1 MEKFNRIP
9 EAFLIAVA
17 IVVMGVCLKAGID
30 NFTNKDRRVTAKGL
44 AEREVAA
51 DKVTWPI
58 VSVELGND
66 LPQLYNKINSTTSK
80 IRTFLKENGV
90 PDEDISVNPPV
101 VQDKNANLYSN
112 ERVVNRYNITSVI
125 TVTSNDVA
133 KIRGIISRQGELL
146 RQGVAIIDG
155 GYENP
160 IVYEYTGFNEIKPE
174 MMKEAI
180 ANAQATAEQFAG
192 NCNSELDKIITATQG
207 QFSISD
213 RDNNSPLV
221 KFKIGGIMSF
231 LSKKSSSGGLADCL
245 ILQ

>member
-30 NFTNKDRRVTAKGL
+30 NFTNKDRRGTAKGL
-44 AEREVAA
+44 AEREGAA
-51 DKVTWPI
+51 DQGTWPV

-146 RQGVAIIDG
+146 RQGAAIIDG

-213 RDNNSPLV
+213 RDNNSPHI
-221 KFKIGGIMSF
+221 KKIRVVSTITYS
-231 LSKKSSSGGLADCL
+231 LKD
-245 ILQ
+245 

>member
-1 MEKFNRIP
+1 M
-9 EAFLIAVA
+9 IAVA

-207 QFSISD
+207 QFSILD
-213 RDNNSPLV
+213 RDNNSPHI
-221 KFKIGGIMSF
+221 KKIRVVSTITYS
-231 LSKKSSSGGLADCL
+231 LKD
-245 ILQ
+245 

>member
-1 MEKFNRIP
+1 M
-9 EAFLIAVA
+9 IAVA

-180 ANAQATAEQFAG
+180 ETTEVI
-192 NCNSELDKIITATQG
+192 EIK
-207 QFSISD
+207 
-213 RDNNSPLV
+213 
-221 KFKIGGIMSF
+221 
-231 LSKKSSSGGLADCL
+231 
-245 ILQ
+245 

>member
-174 MMKEAI
+174 MMKDAI

-213 RDNNSPLV
+213 RDNNSPHI
-221 KFKIGGIMSF
+221 KKIRVVSTITYS
-231 LSKKSSSGGLADCL
+231 LKD
-245 ILQ
+245 

>member
-30 NFTNKDRRVTAKGL
+30 NFTNKDRQVTATGL
-44 AEREVAA
+44 AEREAA
-51 DKVTWPI
+51 AVKITSPI

-207 QFSISD
+207 QFSILD
-213 RDNNSPLV
+213 RDNNSPHI
-221 KFKIGGIMSF
+221 KKIRVVSTITYS
-231 LSKKSSSGGLADCL
+231 LKD
-245 ILQ
+245 

>member
-30 NFTNKDRRVTAKGL
+30 NLTNKDRRVTAKGL

-207 QFSISD
+207 QFSILD
-213 RDNNSPLV
+213 RDNNSPHI
-221 KFKIGGIMSF
+221 KKIRVVSTITYS
-231 LSKKSSSGGLADCL
+231 LKD
-245 ILQ
+245 

>member
-1 MEKFNRIP
+1 MLMEKTNRIP

-17 IVVMGVCLKAGID
+17 IVVMGICLKAGID

-66 LPQLYNKINSTTSK
+66 LPQLYNKINATT
-80 IRTFLKENGV
+80 
-90 PDEDISVNPPV
+90 
-101 VQDKNANLYSN
+101 DKNANLYSN

-125 TVTSNDVA
+125 TVTSSDVD
-133 KIRGIISRQGELL
+133 KIRGIITRQGELL
-146 RQGVAIIDG
+146 KQGVAIVDG

-160 IVYEYTGFNEIKPE
+160 IVYEYTGFNDIKPE

-180 ANAQATAEQFAG
+180 ANAQSTAEQFAE
-192 NCNSELDKIITATQG
+192 NCNSDLDKIITATQG
-207 QFSISD
+207 QFSIEN
-213 RDNNSPLV
+213 RDNNSPHI
-221 KFKIGGIMSF
+221 KKIRVVSTITYS
-231 LSKKSSSGGLADCL
+231 LKD
-245 ILQ
+245 

>member
-1 MEKFNRIP
+1 MEKTNRIP
-9 EAFLIAVA
+9 EAFLIAIA
-17 IVVMGVCLKAGID
+17 IVVMGFCLKAGID

-66 LPQLYNKINSTTSK
+66 LPQLYNRINSTTSK
-80 IRTFLKENGV
+80 IKAFLKENGV
-90 PDEDISVNPPV
+90 PDSDISVNPPV

-112 ERVVNRYNITSVI
+112 ERVTNRYNITSVI
-125 TVTSNDVA
+125 TVTSSEVD

-146 RQGVAIIDG
+146 KQGVAIIDG

-160 IVYEYTGFNEIKPE
+160 IEYEYTGFNEIKPK

-180 ANAQATAEQFAG
+180 ANAQSTAQQFAE
-192 NCNSELDKIITATQG
+192 NCNSDLGKIITATQG
-207 QFSISD
+207 QFTISD
-213 RDNNSPLV
+213 RDNNSPHI
-221 KFKIGGIMSF
+221 KKIRVVSTITYS
-231 LSKKSSSGGLADCL
+231 LKD
-245 ILQ
+245 

>member
-1 MEKFNRIP
+1 MLMEKTNRIP

-17 IVVMGVCLKAGID
+17 IVVMGICLKASID

-66 LPQLYNKINSTTSK
+66 LPQLYNKINATTAK
-80 IRTFLKENGV
+80 IKTFLKENGV
-90 PDEDISVNPPV
+90 PDSDISVNPPV
-101 VQDKNANLYSN
+101 VYDKNANLYSN

-125 TVTSNDVA
+125 TVTSSDVD
-133 KIRGIISRQGELL
+133 KIRGIITRQGELL
-146 RQGVAIIDG
+146 KQGVAIVDG

-160 IVYEYTGFNEIKPE
+160 IVYEYTGFNDIKPE

-180 ANAQATAEQFAG
+180 ANAQSTAEQFAE
-192 NCNSELDKIITATQG
+192 NCNSDLDKIITATQG
-207 QFSISD
+207 QFSIEN
-213 RDNNSPLV
+213 RDNNSPHI
-221 KFKIGGIMSF
+221 KKIRVVSTITYS
-231 LSKKSSSGGLADCL
+231 LKD
-245 ILQ
+245 

>member
-112 ERVVNRYNITSVI
+112 ERVVNRYKITSVI

-213 RDNNSPLV
+213 RDNKSPHI
-221 KFKIGGIMSF
+221 KKIRVVSTIT
-231 LSKKSSSGGLADCL
+231 
-245 ILQ
+245 

>member
-125 TVTSNDVA
+125 TVTSNDVS

-213 RDNNSPLV
+213 RDNNSPHI
-221 KFKIGGIMSF
+221 KKIRVVSTITYS
-231 LSKKSSSGGLADCL
+231 LKD
-245 ILQ
+245 

>member
-207 QFSISD
+207 QFSILD
-213 RDNNSPLV
+213 RDNNSPHI
-221 KFKIGGIMSF
+221 KKIRVVSTITYS
-231 LSKKSSSGGLADCL
+231 LKD
-245 ILQ
+245 

>member
-1 MEKFNRIP
+1 M
-9 EAFLIAVA
+9 IAVA

-90 PDEDISVNPPV
+90 SDEDISVNPPV

-213 RDNNSPLV
+213 RDNNSPHI
-221 KFKIGGIMSF
+221 KKIRVVSTITYS
-231 LSKKSSSGGLADCL
+231 LKD
-245 ILQ
+245 

>member
-213 RDNNSPLV
+213 RDNNSPHI
-221 KFKIGGIMSF
+221 KKIRVVSTITYS
-231 LSKKSSSGGLADCL
+231 LKD
-245 ILQ
+245 

>member
-192 NCNSELDKIITATQG
+192 NCNSELDKIKTATQG
-207 QFSISD
+207 QFSIAD
-213 RDNNSPLV
+213 RDNNSPHI
-221 KFKIGGIMSF
+221 KKIRVVSTITYS
-231 LSKKSSSGGLADCL
+231 LKD
-245 ILQ
+245 

>member
-90 PDEDISVNPPV
+90 SDEDISVNPPV

-213 RDNNSPLV
+213 RDNNSPHI
-221 KFKIGGIMSF
+221 KKIRVVSTITYS
-231 LSKKSSSGGLADCL
+231 LKD
-245 ILQ
+245 

>member
-125 TVTSNDVA
+125 TVTSNDVS

-207 QFSISD
+207 QFSILD
-213 RDNNSPLV
+213 RDNNSPHI
-221 KFKIGGIMSF
+221 KKIRVVSTITYS
-231 LSKKSSSGGLADCL
+231 LKD
-245 ILQ
+245 

>member
-101 VQDKNANLYSN
+101 VQDKNANLCSN

-213 RDNNSPLV
+213 RDNNSPHI
-221 KFKIGGIMSF
+221 KKIRVVSTITYS
-231 LSKKSSSGGLADCL
+231 LKD
-245 ILQ
+245 

>member
-44 AEREVAA
+44 AECEVAA

-207 QFSISD
+207 QFSILD
-213 RDNNSPLV
+213 RDNNSPHI
-221 KFKIGGIMSF
+221 KKIRVVSTITYS
-231 LSKKSSSGGLADCL
+231 LKD
-245 ILQ
+245 

>member
-133 KIRGIISRQGELL
+133 KIRSIISRQGELL

-213 RDNNSPLV
+213 RDNNSPHI
-221 KFKIGGIMSF
+221 KKIRVVSTITYS
-231 LSKKSSSGGLADCL
+231 LKD
-245 ILQ
+245 

>member
-133 KIRGIISRQGELL
+133 KIRGIISRRGELL

-213 RDNNSPLV
+213 RDNNSPHI
-221 KFKIGGIMSF
+221 KKIRVVSTITYS
-231 LSKKSSSGGLADCL
+231 LKD
-245 ILQ
+245 

>member
-1 MEKFNRIP
+1 MEKINRIP
-9 EAFLIAVA
+9 EAFLIALA
-17 IVVMGVCLKAGID
+17 IVIMGICLKAGID

-66 LPQLYNKINSTTSK
+66 LPQLYNKINSTTDK
-80 IRTFLKENGV
+80 IKAFLKRNGV
-90 PDEDISVNPPV
+90 PDDDISVNPPV

-125 TVTSNDVA
+125 TVTSNDVE
-133 KIRGIISRQGELL
+133 KIRGIITRQGELL
-146 RQGVAIIDG
+146 KEGVAIIDG

-174 MMKEAI
+174 MMKEAVALI
-180 ANAQATAEQFAG
+180 DGRAQTECSG
-192 NCNSELDKIITATQG
+192 NVTKENIENLV
-207 QFSISD
+207 SIGVD
-213 RDNNSPLV
+213 Y
-221 KFKIGGIMSF
+221 I
-231 LSKKSSSGGLADCL
+231 SSGALTHSAP
-245 ILQ
+245 ILDLSLKHLHRL

>member
-125 TVTSNDVA
+125 TVTSNDVV

-213 RDNNSPLV
+213 RDNNSPHI
-221 KFKIGGIMSF
+221 KKIRVVSTITYS
-231 LSKKSSSGGLADCL
+231 LKD
-245 ILQ
+245 

>member
-1 MEKFNRIP
+1 M
-9 EAFLIAVA
+9 
-17 IVVMGVCLKAGID
+17 
-30 NFTNKDRRVTAKGL
+30 
-44 AEREVAA
+44 
-51 DKVTWPI
+51 
-58 VSVELGND
+58 
-66 LPQLYNKINSTTSK
+66 
-80 IRTFLKENGV
+80 

-213 RDNNSPLV
+213 RDNKSPPL
-221 KFKIGGIMSF
+221 KKIRVVSTITYS
-231 LSKKSSSGGLADCL
+231 LKD
-245 ILQ
+245 

>member
-1 MEKFNRIP
+1 M
-9 EAFLIAVA
+9 IAVA

-213 RDNNSPLV
+213 RDNNSPHI
-221 KFKIGGIMSF
+221 KKIRVVSTITYS
-231 LSKKSSSGGLADCL
+231 LKD
-245 ILQ
+245 

>member
-66 LPQLYNKINSTTSK
+66 LPQLFNKINSTTSK

-213 RDNNSPLV
+213 RDNNSPHI
-221 KFKIGGIMSF
+221 KKIRVVSTITYS
-231 LSKKSSSGGLADCL
+231 LKD
-245 ILQ
+245 

>member
-1 MEKFNRIP
+1 MEKTNRIP

-17 IVVMGVCLKAGID
+17 IVVMGFCLKAGID

-66 LPQLYNKINSTTSK
+66 LPQLYNRINSTTSK
-80 IRTFLKENGV
+80 IKAFLKENGV
-90 PDEDISVNPPV
+90 PDSDISVNPPV

-112 ERVVNRYNITSVI
+112 ERATNRYNITSVI
-125 TVTSNDVA
+125 TVTSSEVD
-133 KIRGIISRQGELL
+133 KIRSIISRQGELL
-146 RQGVAIIDG
+146 KQGVAIIDG

-160 IVYEYTGFNEIKPE
+160 IEYEYTGFNEIKPE

-180 ANAQATAEQFAG
+180 ANAQSTAQQFAE
-192 NCNSELDKIITATQG
+192 NCNSDLGKIITATQG
-207 QFSISD
+207 QFTISD
-213 RDNNSPLV
+213 RDNNSPHI
-221 KFKIGGIMSF
+221 KKIRVVSTITYS
-231 LSKKSSSGGLADCL
+231 LKD
-245 ILQ
+245 